1 MSSAIPD
8 DQIIRGA
15 EEECNRLQAE
25 VTRLEGIIHRHS
37 CDSEYEMM
45 RLDSEADKLQSE
57 VARLEMVVAERD
69 YVIELNKD
77 GHKVLERARD
87 SFDDL
92 WQKSRAEVARLKSAW
107 ADEAHAASDDM
118 AEYRSAVEY
127 RDAEVTRLEM
137 VIRDIGDTLYG
148 QNLEVMGYHLNGNP
162 KPMDEFF
169 HESNWLEDE

>member
-1 MSSAIPD
+1 MSSSAIPD
-8 DQIIRGA
+8 DQIIRGL
-15 EEECNRLQAE
+15 EEESNRLQAE

-45 RLDSEADKLQSE
+45 RLES
-57 VARLEMVVAERD
+57 
-69 YVIELNKD
+69 
-77 GHKVLERARD
+77 
-87 SFDDL
+87 
-92 WQKSRAEVARLKSAW
+92 EVARLKSAW

-127 RDAEVTRLEM
+127 LDAEVTRLEM

>member
-1 MSSAIPD
+1 MS
-8 DQIIRGA
+8 RA
-15 EEECNRLQAE
+15 EEWNFWHDAGHEKCKAE
-25 VTRLEGIIHRHS
+25 VARLEGIIHRHS

-45 RLDSEADKLQSE
+45 RLESE
-57 VARLEMVVAERD
+57 VT
-69 YVIELNKD
+69 
-77 GHKVLERARD
+77 
-87 SFDDL
+87 
-92 WQKSRAEVARLKSAW
+92 RLKSAW
-107 ADEAHAASDDM
+107 SDEAHAASDDM